1 MTMDERTGSL
11 ANLRLWNSLGKTD
24 PKMTKKFTRSGG
36 FSGTAIKPMWCN
48 QRMTEHFGPCGIGWG
63 SGEPKFEVV
72 RTEEEILVFCTV
84 SLWYKESA
92 SDALPATVYGVGGDK
107 VVLKQSS
114 GLRAS
119 DEAFK
124 AAFTD
129 ALGNAMKFIGVAA
142 DIHMGLFDDS
152 KYVREMEQEFSGE
165 KKQEVIHVDVI
176 SSADA
181 AAFRKACTDSGHS
194 RDDVKRALREFKRPG
209 CLDGIQSSAQI
220 PQVYLKE
227 WMEWANNTAEL
238 PE

>member
-1 MTMDERTGSL
+1 MDELKGSQIK
-11 ANLRLWNSLGKTD
+11 LRLWNTLGKTD

-48 QRMTEHFGPCGIGWG
+48 QRMTEYFGPCGIGWG

-72 RTEEEILVFCTV
+72 PAGEEILVFCTV

-92 SDALPATVYGVGGDK
+92 ETASPATVYGVGGDK

-165 KKQEVIHVDVI
+165 KKQEVPKVELITSAQAKEFREACTKKSVKPETVKKALQAMGI
-176 SSADA
+176 SS
-181 AAFRKACTDSGHS
+181 T
-194 RDDVKRALREFKRPG
+194 
-209 CLDGIQSSAQI
+209 AQI
-220 PQVYLKE
+220 PV
-227 WMEWANNTAEL
+227 TEL
-238 PE
+238 QGFYTWLEDQGEAS

>member
-1 MTMDERTGSL
+1 MREAIGSL
-11 ANLRLWNSLGKTD
+11 DKLRLWNALGKTD

-36 FSGTAIKPMWCN
+36 FSGTAIKPIWCT
-48 QRMTEHFGPCGIGWG
+48 QRMTEYFGPCGIGWG

-72 RTEEEILVFCTV
+72 PAGEEIMVFCTV

-92 SDALPATVYGVGGDK
+92 ETALPATVYGVGGDK
-107 VVLKQSS
+107 VVLKQSN

-124 AAFTD
+124 SAFTD
-129 ALGNAMKFIGVAA
+129 ALGNAMKFIGVAT

-165 KKQEVIHVDVI
+165 KKQEVKKVEVI

-181 AAFRKACTDSGHS
+181 EKFRKACTDSGYS
-194 RDDVKRALREFKRPG
+194 KEAVKKALREFKRPG
-209 CLDGIQSSAQI
+209 CMDGIGSSALI